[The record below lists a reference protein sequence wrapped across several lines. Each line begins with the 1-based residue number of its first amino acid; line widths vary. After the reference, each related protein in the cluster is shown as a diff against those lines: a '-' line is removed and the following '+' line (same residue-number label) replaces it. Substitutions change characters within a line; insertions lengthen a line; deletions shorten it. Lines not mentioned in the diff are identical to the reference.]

1 MQNYG
6 LNSFQRDKALK
17 KLRNNIDFM
26 NDNGVE
32 MDNRIVPYAD
42 FVQNSYMNTD
52 RYIAE
57 IQHRAWNMFDYA
69 RENDLKNIMFTLTL
83 PTEWHPMRRKYP
95 KSKTDF
101 TMIFN
106 KKFGGRKYITVVN
119 GYKLINCHVKQNIPF
134 IEPIL
139 DFSKTVDKYTP
150 RNASKELSKMLKR
163 FFKDRSYTSIDKDE
177 RCYFRVTEP
186 HKDGTPHVHMS
197 LFFPKDKEQRITK
210 ALERL
215 YPAPLGQVETDIR
228 KPVHYLMKYVL
239 KTFDDL
245 RDDKNISNLT
255 LWYLYHGISRF
266 YTSRTFINLTV
277 YRKLHGAYNLKDLSE
292 AYRNE
297 EINIYYYKDS
307 DKIALI
313 ENEFGTLY
321 TPKPVNWSG
330 KLIEQ
335 EFTYL
340 EAEFEPVYKEK
351 EKKRV
356 PVTIDGQLYSYY
368 DGRYTKVTKKPQDMS
383 YFELFT
389 YFKDLDIETV
399 DLQHYMYVKNLL
411 IDKKMLD
418 GEQLPIDFHNSYMG
432 EWLKP
437 QNEELELDEFGE
449 VF

>member
-1 MQNYG
+1 MENYG
-6 LNSFQRDKALK
+6 LNSFQRERALK
-17 KLRNNIDFM
+17 KLRNNINFM
-26 NDNGVE
+26 HDNGIE
-32 MDNRIVPYAD
+32 LDNKIVPYAD

-83 PTEWHPMRRKYP
+83 PTEWH
-95 KSKTDF
+95 SKKTF
-101 TMIFN
+101 KGKLIN
-106 KKFGGRKYITVVN
+106 NPKFGGRKYITKIN
-119 GYKLINCHVKQNIPF
+119 GYKFINCHVKQNIPF
-134 IEPIL
+134 LEPIL
-139 DFSKTVDKYTP
+139 DFSQTIDKYVP
-150 RNASKELSKMLKR
+150 RNASKKLSNMLKK
-163 FFKDRSYTSIDKDE
+163 FFKDRSYTSIDKSE

-186 HKDGTPHVHMS
+186 HKDGTPHIHMS
-197 LFFPKDKEQRITK
+197 LFIPKDKQERVIK
-210 ALERL
+210 ALNRL
-215 YPAPLGQVETDIR
+215 YSAPLGQVETDIR

-277 YRKLHGAYNLKDLSE
+277 YRKLKGTYSLKDLSQ

-297 EINIYYYKDS
+297 EINVYYYKDS

-321 TPKPVNWSG
+321 TPKPVNWSS
-330 KLIEQ
+330 KMIEQ

-340 EAEFEPVYKEK
+340 EAEFEPVYHEK
-351 EKKRV
+351 EKKKV

-368 DGRYTKVTKKPQDMS
+368 EGRYTKVTKKPHDMS
-383 YFELFT
+383 YLELFQ
-389 YFKDLDIETV
+389 YFKGLDIDTV
-399 DLQHYMYVKNLL
+399 DLLHYMVVRNLL
-411 IDKKMLD
+411 IDKKVLD
-418 GEQLPIDFHNSYMG
+418 DEKLPIDFHQSYMG
-432 EWLKP
+432 EWLEP
-437 QNEELELDEFGE
+437 DYEEFEE